1 MRRGAWHQFGDRS
14 QRLAEEQL
22 RKGAGIGVIISERDL
37 SRRNAAEYAQV
48 YHQLGAHVLIDQQ
61 FYNPQFTNPHLQT
74 YPINKY
80 RAAISQLKQL
90 TDQEL
95 RATNKNA

>member
-22 RKGAGIGVIISERDL
+22 QHAAGVGVIISERDL
-37 SRRNAAEYAQV
+37 SRRSAAEYAQS
-48 YHQLGAHVLIDQQ
+48 YHRLGAHVLIDQQ
-61 FYNPQFTNPHLQT
+61 FYNPQFTNPKLQT

-80 RAAISQLKQL
+80 RAAISQMKQL
-90 TDQEL
+90 SDKEL
-95 RATNKNA
+95 TEIASEL